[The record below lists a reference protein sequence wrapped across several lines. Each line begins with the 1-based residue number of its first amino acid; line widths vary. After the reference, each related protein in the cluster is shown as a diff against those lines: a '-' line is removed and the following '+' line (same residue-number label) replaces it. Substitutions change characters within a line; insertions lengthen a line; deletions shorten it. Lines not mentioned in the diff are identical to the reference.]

1 MNAMKEHNAIQ
12 ELLGL
17 AAADVLDQEEQL
29 RVQEH
34 LLQCNV
40 CREDF
45 NNWILLADAL
55 RALQTPQASP
65 GLLLRTRRLVQA
77 HQLLVA
83 NNRGNLLFPCL
94 LLAFS
99 WISLFLNYRLM
110 RLIDISLSKWID
122 ISTAAFW
129 ITYIGVSWIAAAFAA
144 GFLGRHLRQE
154 GKTI

>member
-1 MNAMKEHNAIQ
+1 MKEHNAIR

-17 AAADVLDQEEQL
+17 AAAGILDPEEQQ
-29 RVQEH
+29 RIQDH
-34 LLQCNV
+34 LLQCDA

-45 NNWILLADAL
+45 NDWMLLTDAL
-55 RALQTPQASP
+55 RALPTPQASP
-65 GLLLRTRRLVQA
+65 ELLLRTRRLVHA

-83 NNRGNLLFPCL
+83 NNRGNLLLPCL

-99 WISLFLNYRLM
+99 WISLLLNYRLM
-110 RLIDISLSKWID
+110 RLITISLAKWID

-129 ITYIGVSWIAAAFAA
+129 ITYIGVSWFAAAFAA

-154 GKTI
+154 EKTI